1 MFYVYLLESESAPA
15 KRYVGFSEDLRNRLE
30 HHNSGKSRFTSR
42 HRPWKLVT
50 YLAFSDR
57 EKALE
62 FERYLKSASGIAFA
76 NKRLR

>member
-1 MFYVYLLESESAPA
+1 MFYVYLLESESAPG

-50 YLAFSDR
+50 YLAFSDQ
-57 EKALE
+57 
-62 FERYLKSASGIAFA
+62 
-76 NKRLR
+76 LRRRRCLVIKLLNAVEHEAR